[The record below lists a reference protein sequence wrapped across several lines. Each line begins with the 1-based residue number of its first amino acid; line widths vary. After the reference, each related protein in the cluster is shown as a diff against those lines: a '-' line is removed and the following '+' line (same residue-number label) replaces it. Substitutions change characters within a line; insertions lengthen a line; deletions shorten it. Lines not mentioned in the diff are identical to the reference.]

1 MFLVCISLSC
11 LIAVA
16 GWACSVMQGRNVFLS
31 GGIIIMLCSS
41 AVVVVFC
48 CLFLTVFFLVSLSKF
63 MYYYDY
69 YYYLQRPQQHEKIF
83 MTHFHSFS
91 TPKNNNGNNI
101 H

>member
-41 AVVVVFC
+41 AVVVMFVVSHC
-48 CLFLTVFFLVSLSKF
+48 FFFSLSKF
-63 MYYYDY
+63 MYYDY

>member
-41 AVVVVFC
+41 AVVVVVVC
-48 CLFLTVFFLVSLSKF
+48 CFSLSF
-63 MYYYDY
+63 
-69 YYYLQRPQQHEKIF
+69 F
-83 MTHFHSFS
+83 
-91 TPKNNNGNNI
+91 
-101 H
+101 